1 MKILAVI
8 LFLGIML
15 SSCGNKADSERLNDS
30 AFTTTA
36 ESSVV
41 DSDSMKVDE
50 SSHYPLLRKALWWI
64 VTA

>member
-36 ESSVV
+36 ESSAV
-41 DSDSMKVDE
+41 DWK
-50 SSHYPLLRKALWWI
+50 LTKARRS
-64 VTA
+64 VMRAVFRATARRTI

>member
-41 DSDSMKVDE
+41 DSDRMEVDE
-50 SSHYPLLRKALWWI
+50 RSVMRA
-64 VTA
+64 VFRATARRTI